1 MGTAYTPGLTVS
13 AAALIRKTRRLPL
26 KGEVLV
32 EVGEEVRP
40 ETLVA
45 RTELPGHV
53 TIVRAADQLGVLPT
67 ELAEVLLVRVGDAV
81 EAGQKIAETKGLFG
95 RWFKTPLHA
104 PVTGTVEHFTAV
116 TGHLSIRHP
125 PRPVEVN
132 AYIQGVVAEV
142 LPEEG
147 AVIETRGALVQGIF
161 GIGGERQGALA
172 VLANAPEEA
181 VPAERLTDD
190 CRGKIVVVGG
200 RASAGILQRARAVG
214 AVGVVAGGVLDTDL
228 KQLLG
233 YDIGVAITGHEEV
246 GFTLI
251 LTEGF
256 GEITMARRTFE
267 LLKSLDGR
275 EASISGATQI
285 RAGVR
290 RPEVIIPRPELRAAD
305 LDADWEGSQEL
316 NPGTP
321 IRLIREPFFGALGTV
336 AELPPELV
344 EIDTGA
350 AVRVLKARLDDGR
363 LVTVPRANVEIVGG

>member
-1 MGTAYTPGLTVS
+1 LTVS
-13 AAALIRKTRRLPL
+13 AEALIRKTRRLPL

-45 RTELPGHV
+45 RTELPGNV
-53 TIVRAADQLGVLPT
+53 TIVRAADQLGVLPA
-67 ELAEVLLVRVGDAV
+67 ELEEVLLVRVGDAV

-95 RWFKTPLHA
+95 RWFKNSLHA
-104 PVTGTVEHFTAV
+104 PVTGTIEHFTEV
-116 TGHLSIRHP
+116 TGNLSIRHP
-125 PRPVEVN
+125 PKPVEIN

-142 LPEEG
+142 MPEEG

-161 GIGGERQGALA
+161 GIGGERQGPLA
-172 VLANAPEEA
+172 VLADAPEEA
-181 VPAERLTDD
+181 VPAERVTGD
-190 CRGKIVVVGG
+190 CQGKIVVVGG
-200 RASAGILQRARAVG
+200 QASAEIMQQVRAVG
-214 AVGVVAGGVLDTDL
+214 AVGVVAGGMLDTDL

-233 YDIGVAITGHEEV
+233 YDIGVAITGHEAV

-256 GEITMARRTFE
+256 GEIPMARRTFE
-267 LLKSLDGR
+267 LLQALDGR
-275 EASISGATQI
+275 EASICGATQI

-290 RPEVIIPRPELRAAD
+290 RPEVIIPRPELPETD
-305 LDADWEGSQEL
+305 LRTDWAGSQEL

-350 AVRVLKARLDDGR
+350 AVRVLVATLEDGR
-363 LVTVPRANVEIVGG
+363 TVTVPRANVEIVSG